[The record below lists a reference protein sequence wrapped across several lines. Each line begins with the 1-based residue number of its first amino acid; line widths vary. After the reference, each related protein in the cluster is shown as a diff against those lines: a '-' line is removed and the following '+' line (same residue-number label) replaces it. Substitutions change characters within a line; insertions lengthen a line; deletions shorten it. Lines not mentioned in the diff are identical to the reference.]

1 LENEILNAIDSIAD
15 RQRSAYPEVEG
26 DYRVNGILY
35 CGKCK
40 TPKEKEYPI
49 PWADTKKVLPVLC
62 DCQKAKYQSD
72 CENLKKT
79 DFEMRVEK
87 LKREGITDNKYLSCS
102 FENDDSPKAKNSVIC
117 RRYAEKFGEIEKKN
131 IGLLLYGDVGT
142 GKTFYAAC
150 IANYLLGKCVP
161 ASITNFPDLL
171 SLIFK
176 DKEAIGKLQAFS
188 LLVIDDLGVERNS
201 EYSMEQIYNVIDARV
216 RSGKPMIVTTNL
228 SAAELTHPGDLA
240 HKRIYD
246 RIMEACPVMLKFEGN
261 SRRGVKA
268 CQKAAE
274 AKKIL
279 GV

>member
-1 LENEILNAIDSIAD
+1 MDDILKAIDGIAE

-26 DYRVNGILY
+26 DYRVGGILY

-40 TPKEKEYPI
+40 TPKEKEYAI
-49 PWADTKKVLPVLC
+49 PWTGSKKILPVLC
-62 DCQKAKYQSD
+62 KCQQEQYQIDQES
-72 CENLKKT
+72 LKKT
-79 DFEMRVEK
+79 DFEMQVDR

-102 FENDDSPKAKNSVIC
+102 FENDDSPKSKNSVIC
-117 RRYAEKFGEIEKKN
+117 RRYASKFSEIEKKN

-150 IANYLLGKCVP
+150 IANFLLGKCIP

-176 DKEAIGKLQAFS
+176 DKEAISKLQSFS

-201 EYSMEQIYNVIDARV
+201 DYSMEQIYNVIDARV

-228 SAAELTHPGDLA
+228 SATELMHPGDLA

-246 RIMEACPVMLKFEGN
+246 RIMEACPVMLKFDGN
-261 SRRGVKA
+261 SRRSVKA
-268 CQKAAE
+268 SQKAAE

-279 GV
+279 GA

>member
-1 LENEILNAIDSIAD
+1 MEDEFLKAIDGIAN

-26 DYRVNGILY
+26 DYRIDGILY

-49 PWADTKKVLPVLC
+49 PWADTKKILPVLC
-62 DCQKAKYQSD
+62 KCQKEQYQID
-72 CENLKKT
+72 LQNLKKA
-79 DFEMRVEK
+79 DFAMQVDR
-87 LKREGITDNKYLSCS
+87 LKREGITDSKYLSCS
-102 FENDDSPKAKNSVIC
+102 FDNDDSPKEKNSVIC

-150 IANYLLGKCVP
+150 IANYLLEKCVP

-201 EYSMEQIYNVIDARV
+201 DYSMEQVYNVIDARV